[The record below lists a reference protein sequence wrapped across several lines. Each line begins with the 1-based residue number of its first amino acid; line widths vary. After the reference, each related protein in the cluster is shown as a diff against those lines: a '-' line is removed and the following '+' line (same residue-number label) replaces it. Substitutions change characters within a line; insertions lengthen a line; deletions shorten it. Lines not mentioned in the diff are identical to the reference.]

1 MNDKAESLKRNN
13 LNKKDAGEVT
23 KEPKK
28 EYRKFVRD
36 NILYGSIVIK
46 IGITD
51 DGKSIYD
58 VLKTWKIRDFDFIPW
73 VDWKP
78 EEKPKSNIFRSRDQ
92 DGVWHRLIQNNDGTA
107 ERLD

>member
-1 MNDKAESLKRNN
+1 MKKDRNN
-13 LNKKDAGEVT
+13 LNKKEAGEAT
-23 KEPKK
+23 EEPKK
-28 EYRKFVRD
+28 EYRQFVRD

-58 VLKTWKIRDFDFIPW
+58 VLNTWKIRDLDFIPW
-73 VDWKP
+73 VDWKL
-78 EEKPKSNIFRSRDQ
+78 EEKQKSNIFRSRDQ
-92 DGVWHRLIQNNDGTA
+92 DRVWHRLIQNNDGTV